1 MQIGLMLDQHA
12 QPKIPM
18 DKVIAYELQI
28 LGSHGMQAFRYE
40 ALLEM
45 IRVGKLAPQKLIG
58 RTISLDEAPEALMKM
73 DQFAGTGITVI
84 ASF

>member
-1 MQIGLMLDQHA
+1 MVDQHA
-12 QPKIPM
+12 HPRVPMNKI
-18 DKVIAYELQI
+18 IAHELQI

-45 IRVGKLAPQKLIG
+45 IRARKLAPEKLIG
-58 RTISLDEAPEALMKM
+58 RTISLDDAPTALMTM

-84 ASF
+84 ARF